1 MVIDRRR
8 FSDVPIEK
16 SRTELSPTAVE
27 PIELDHLFQSMFL
40 RMLYPENVL
49 HQLQN
54 EEELHPAEIR

>member
-16 SRTELSPTAVE
+16 SRAELSLATVE
-27 PIELDHLFQSMFL
+27 PIELDYLFQSIFLGMF
-40 RMLYPENVL
+40 YPENVL

-54 EEELHPAEIR
+54 EEKLYPAEI